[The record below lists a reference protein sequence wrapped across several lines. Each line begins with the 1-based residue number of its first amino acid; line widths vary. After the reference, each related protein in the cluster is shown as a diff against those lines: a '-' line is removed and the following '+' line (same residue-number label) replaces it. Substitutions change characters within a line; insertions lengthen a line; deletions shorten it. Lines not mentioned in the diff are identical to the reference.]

1 MRFFLLAALA
11 LTISTTAARAQG
23 PCAGVDISTYAPE
36 IRVDLHDAHQWD
48 AGDTATPTYTQVAD
62 QDGNAR
68 FEYLDVGDYVVLASL
83 NDYHATPARFSC
95 LSATRSRL
103 HLDVRRVPS
112 TAATRSPDCPRLH
125 EAETAEHVRCAIDAG
140 ADVNAPVPNEGG
152 ATPLHIA
159 AGWDRAEVVRALLD
173 AGAEM
178 EARDEGGMTPLLSA
192 ADGPGTEA
200 LRLLLN
206 AGADPL
212 VTATD
217 FEGNGAMHYAVR
229 VENAEAIQ
237 FLTEAGVPV
246 DQRAGEGMTALMQAV
261 GYGGRSLETV
271 RLLLR
276 LGASVIATDDSGD
289 TPLHWTA
296 RWDGT
301 DAARILLEAGADPN
315 AVAERFGYTPLHT
328 AFLFS
333 TEAALVPLLLEA
345 GADPRAVTADGRT
358 VLDTAE
364 EMADSE
370 YADQA
375 AARAV
380 LQSAL
385 AE

>member
-1 MRFFLLAALA
+1 MRLSLSLSVLALFIGAAGALA
-11 LTISTTAARAQG
+11 QA
-23 PCAGVDISTYAPE
+23 PCEEAP
-36 IRVDLHDAHQWD
+36 
-48 AGDTATPTYTQVAD
+48 P
-62 QDGNAR
+62 
-68 FEYLDVGDYVVLASL
+68 
-83 NDYHATPARFSC
+83 
-95 LSATRSRL
+95 
-103 HLDVRRVPS
+103 
-112 TAATRSPDCPRLH
+112 LH
-125 EAETAEHVRCAIDAG
+125 EAETAEHVRCALAEG

-173 AGAEM
+173 AGAEI
-178 EARDEGGMTPLLSA
+178 EVRDESGMTPFLSA
-192 ADGPGTEA
+192 SDGQGIEA
-200 LRLLLN
+200 LRLLLA

-246 DQRAGEGMTALMQAV
+246 DQRAGDGMTALMQAV
-261 GYGGRSLETV
+261 GYGGRSMETV

-276 LGASVIATDDSGD
+276 LGASVSATDDGGD

-296 RWDGT
+296 RWDGAE
-301 DAARILLEAGADPN
+301 AARILLEEGADPN

-333 TEAALVPLLLEA
+333 TDAALVPVLLEA

-364 EMADSE
+364 EVADSE
-370 YADQA
+370 YTDHAD
-375 AARAV
+375 ARAI
-380 LQSAL
+380 LRTAL
-385 AE
+385 DE